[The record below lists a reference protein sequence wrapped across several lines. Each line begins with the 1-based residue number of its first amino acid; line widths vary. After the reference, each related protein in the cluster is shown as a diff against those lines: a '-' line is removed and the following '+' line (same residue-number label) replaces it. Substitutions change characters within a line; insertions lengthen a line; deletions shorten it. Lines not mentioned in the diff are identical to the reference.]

1 MSELFKIE
9 IKCSYKVMISKKIVE
24 KLLKKSENVFYST
37 FFPWLI
43 TVTTWLK
50 KGYMKMAT

>member
-1 MSELFKIE
+1 
-9 IKCSYKVMISKKIVE
+9 MISKKIVE